1 MRFYIIF
8 FYIFFYNLSLFSQ
21 QLAKIIGEIP
31 VPSGYK
37 RTEVKKGSFGEFLR
51 NLNLKKENSIVYLYN
66 GQPKAN
72 QEAQYAVLNLD
83 VGNRDLQQCA
93 DAIMRLRG
101 EYLYSLEEY
110 DKIIFH
116 FTDGRKIRYRDYA
129 EGYRTRKKGE
139 KLEWGKFAKK
149 DYSYVNFRR
158 YMDLVFTYSGTSS
171 LKRYDSIPVNPQEEI
186 EIGYFL
192 VQEKSPYGHAVIIVD
207 KAVNKEGKK
216 VYLLAQSFMPAQE
229 IHILRNLKDF
239 TISPWYELPAGMIQT
254 PEWSFFLK
262 DLARFKD

>member
-207 KAVNKEGKK
+207 KAVNKEGKSILTCSK
-216 VYLLAQSFMPAQE
+216 FYACTGNSYLEKP
-229 IHILRNLKDF
+229 
-239 TISPWYELPAGMIQT
+239 
-254 PEWSFFLK
+254 
-262 DLARFKD
+262 